1 MKHIRTLYKKLYS
14 LKLSIVLVIASP
26 TTPTKAV
33 AFLIYLL
40 VKNNMTDREQF
51 GAKLLLN
58 LKKILKCRF
67 YQKMIFGRC
76 YFGGFSIV
84 LGLFLNKKGY
94 TEEN

>member
-14 LKLSIVLVIASP
+14 LELSFVLVIASP

-33 AFLIYLL
+33 AFLIYLF

-51 GAKLLLN
+51 RAKTFKKFEKNFEVPILSKIDFLLAV
-58 LKKILKCRF
+58 F
-67 YQKMIFGRC
+67 WW
-76 YFGGFSIV
+76 
-84 LGLFLNKKGY
+84 FLNKKGY

>member
-14 LKLSIVLVIASP
+14 LELSFVLVIASP

-40 VKNNMTDREQF
+40 VKNNMTDRGQF
-51 GAKLLLN
+51 GAKTFI
-58 LKKILKCRF
+58 KFEKFLKCRF
-67 YQKMIFGRC
+67 YQKLIFERR
-76 YFGGFSIV
+76 YFGGFGVV
-84 LGLFLNKKGY
+84 LGLILNKKGY